1 MRRRH
6 LGAVL
11 LAVLCLSAGLASA
24 GPLES
29 FGRGTWKSILKAH
42 AGRPLVV
49 HFWGLSC
56 APCRKEMPR
65 WGEILAKRPDAPIV
79 MINADLVQN
88 VALDAQKFLDQ
99 SGLAGAESWIFEEG
113 FVERLRYEIDPQWQ
127 GEIPLTLLIGR
138 DGKRV
143 TIEGAAPASAILDWL
158 EGQAAATR

>member
-1 MRRRH
+1 MRRRQ
-6 LGAVL
+6 LIAIL
-11 LAVLCLSAGLASA
+11 LAALGISPCLATA
-24 GPLES
+24 GPLEP
-29 FGRGTWKSILKAH
+29 FGRGSWNQILKAH

-65 WGEILAKRPDAPIV
+65 WGEVLAKRPDAPIV
-79 MINADLVQN
+79 MINADLVPN

-99 SGLAGAESWIFEEG
+99 SGLAGAENFIFEEG

-143 TIEGAAPASAILDWL
+143 TIEGAAPASAVLDWL
-158 EGQAAATR
+158 EGQAAAKR